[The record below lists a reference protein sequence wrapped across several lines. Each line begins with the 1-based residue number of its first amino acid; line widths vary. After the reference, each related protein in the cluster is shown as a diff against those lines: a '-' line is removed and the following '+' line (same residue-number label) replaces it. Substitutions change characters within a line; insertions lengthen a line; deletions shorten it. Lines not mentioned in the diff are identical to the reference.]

1 MPMSESAT
9 TEEVLTPTGEVPEA
23 ALPRLRST
31 WARPGV
37 VPARLVAEL
46 GRAGLVWFALAVV
59 YASRNPVTDRA
70 ILNLTVATSIVVVTL
85 KAASSPDV
93 LLFGRGLS
101 RVLGVGLGL
110 GAVAMLNGTS
120 VGLHLGWAWL
130 AAAAFG
136 VWATITI
143 WDWCVDQLLA
153 ARKRV
158 LFVGADGAEVLFPE
172 DVRRCM
178 QSGFEI
184 LGACSTSGGSEAS
197 VAPVGMDE
205 LERVVRTQRPDIVVL
220 ADQETFGDA
229 LDRLLDART
238 GVRVATLSR
247 FCERVLGRVPVQ
259 AIGPAWFMCLVDLRQ
274 HVYSR
279 PSKRVFDIVAAVV
292 GLVLAAPLM
301 AVMALL
307 TRTTPGPVLVRQT
320 RVGEG
325 GRCFTVLKIRTMRC
339 DAEVGGATFACDDDP
354 RVTRVGRV
362 LRRAHLD
369 ELPQLWNVLKGD
381 MSMVGPRPERPEF
394 IQMIEDSVP
403 FWSRR
408 LLVKPGVTG
417 WAQILGDY
425 ASDCDGMARKL
436 SYDLWYLRHGSVLVD
451 LAICVETVGVQ
462 LRALLRWHSPACGQG
477 TRGIGR

>member
-1 MPMSESAT
+1 MSQSA
-9 TEEVLTPTGEVPEA
+9 TEEVLTPPAEPPADTV
-23 ALPRLRST
+23 LPRLRSRS
-31 WARPGV
+31 ARPRIL
-37 VPARLVAEL
+37 PARLVAEL

-59 YASRNPVTDRA
+59 YTGRHPVTDRA
-70 ILNLTVATSIVVVTL
+70 IVAVTLAASIFVVTL
-85 KAASSPDV
+85 KVAASPDILV
-93 LLFGRGLS
+93 FGRALA
-101 RVLGVGLGL
+101 RVLGISLGL
-110 GAVAMLNGTS
+110 GAVAVLNDTS
-120 VGLHLGWAWL
+120 LGLHLGWAWL
-130 AAAAFG
+130 AAAAGG
-136 VWATITI
+136 VWATTSI
-143 WDWCVDQLLA
+143 WDRCVDQLLA

-158 LFVGADGAEVLFPE
+158 LLVGADGADVLLPE
-172 DVRRCM
+172 DVKRCLH
-178 QSGFEI
+178 SGFEI
-184 LGACSTSGGSEAS
+184 LGASSTPGRDEEP

-205 LERVVRTQRPDIVVL
+205 LERVVRTRQPDIVVL
-220 ADQETFGDA
+220 ADEKTFGDA
-229 LDRLLDART
+229 LNLLLDARMD
-238 GVRVATLSR
+238 VRVASLAR

-259 AIGPAWFMCLVDLRQ
+259 AINPAWFMCLVDLRQ

-292 GLVLAAPLM
+292 GLVLAAPLL

-307 TRTTPGPVLVRQT
+307 TRTTPGPVLIRQT

-339 DAEVGGATFACDDDP
+339 DAEAGGASFACDDDP

-451 LAICVETVGVQ
+451 AAICLETIGVQ
-462 LRALLRWHSPACGQG
+462 LRALLPRHTQARGHVK
-477 TRGIGR
+477 RGIGR